1 MRDMFIVF
9 ENLKKSHFTIL
20 RIFAKK
26 STLESEPNSIMHT
39 VRNLHYLSKK
49 STSISRENCR
59 FFWVKNSLKCWGFL
73 KIRVLSKSILMLI
86 FGAKIQLLLIWND
99 CSSRNV
105 VKWYFSIDFHT
116 LWRWRKHRQ
125 ILIFN
130 AKVKFQFRFALDL
143 NQRKNTKSISF
154 VKMPDA
160 SIVRFIYSLKFSYL
174 NIVFSRGNFPRS
186 NYRYRGE
193 KNTNFGLWN
202 YF

>member
-1 MRDMFIVF
+1 
-9 ENLKKSHFTIL
+9 
-20 RIFAKK
+20 
-26 STLESEPNSIMHT
+26 
-39 VRNLHYLSKK
+39 
-49 STSISRENCR
+49 
-59 FFWVKNSLKCWGFL
+59 
-73 KIRVLSKSILMLI
+73 MLI

-160 SIVRFIYSLKFSYL
+160 SIVRFIYSFKFSYL
-174 NIVFSRGNFPRS
+174 NIVFLFQGGIFQGRIIVIG
-186 NYRYRGE
+186 GK

-202 YF
+202 YFFKKSWDWTKQDFLEKNALELFIYKN